1 MAGYLDTKKLIEDTL
16 VGRPAGTM
24 IYPDG
29 HQNFALQMLD
39 YIRSIELLG
48 SSALQGIATPDTV
61 PVQPNNAKVSYIATV
76 PIATTATFL
85 YFYDENGD
93 RIVVTNDDDTVAVV
107 ILIWNCLYWSA
118 QVMQIQVSNMGG
130 QYYGF
135 YPSSDD
141 LPNDASAPGYAYVGA
156 SEPFAVW
163 NFNGSV
169 WSDSGST
176 INGISGEPGVGLDD
190 VFSSSPADGTVKFRL
205 SNGDIIT
212 IDLNHEHSAYPKY
225 QVCANFG
232 EYDAISPKESN
243 KLYLIPEVAIYL
255 GDTLIISQ
263 SNPLPYT
270 PLSYIQTDGTAYID
284 TGIKGNAPGSAE
296 IKITPVAA
304 SAFCYHLGCRAGTAR
319 FAPFTQWNSTGEAY
333 DNNLAFSYAS
343 SDTQGTAIA
352 SSLTNHTPFV
362 AKTVLK
368 NGTQK
373 VSVKQEGGSWVDSP
387 TTATASTVSTELDM
401 TLGACNNDG
410 TINRIAP
417 SGTRYHYVKIYS
429 DDNFTTLVFDGVPCI
444 YNNEYGLWDKV
455 SNTFFGNAAGSGAFS
470 GPSNS

>member
-48 SSALQGIATPDTV
+48 SSVLQGIATPDTV

-93 RIVVTNDDDTVAVV
+93 RIVVTNDSNTVSVV

-141 LPNDASAPGYAYVGA
+141 LPDDASAPGYAYVGA

-176 INGISGEPGVGLDD
+176 INGISGEPGRDGVGFQS
-190 VFSSSPADGTVKFRL
+190 VSTAQDGTIVITL
-205 SNGDIIT
+205 TNGDTIT
-212 IDLNHEHSAYPKY
+212 IDLNHEHPSYYSKNVENVQPSGGFLPDVFY
-225 QVCANFG
+225 
-232 EYDAISPKESN
+232 E
-243 KLYLIPEVAIYL
+243 L
-255 GDTLIISQ
+255 GTL
-263 SNPLPYT
+263 
-270 PLSYIQTDGTAYID
+270 
-284 TGIKGNAPGSAE
+284 TGSV
-296 IKITPVAA
+296 TFSLA
-304 SAFCYHLGCRAGTAR
+304 SAVSGQVNHYFWTFTAGSTA
-319 FAPFTQWNSTGEAY
+319 PTITW
-333 DNNLAFSYAS
+333 
-343 SDTQGTAIA
+343 
-352 SSLTNHTPFV
+352 P
-362 AKTVLK
+362 
-368 NGTQK
+368 NGIT
-373 VSVKQEGGSWVDSP
+373 WVDYLHLLRHYIHF
-387 TTATASTVSTELDM
+387 EI
-401 TLGACNNDG
+401 LG
-410 TINRIAP
+410 
-417 SGTRYHYVKIYS
+417 
-429 DDNFTTLVFDGVPCI
+429 
-444 YNNEYGLWDKV
+444 YN
-455 SNTFFGNAAGSGAFS
+455 
-470 GPSNS
+470 

>member
-48 SSALQGIATPDTV
+48 SSVLQGIATPDTV

-93 RIVVTNDDDTVAVV
+93 RIVVTNDSNTVSVV

-141 LPNDASAPGYAYVGA
+141 LPDDASAPGYAYVGA

-169 WSDSGST
+169 W
-176 INGISGEPGVGLDD
+176 
-190 VFSSSPADGTVKFRL
+190 
-205 SNGDIIT
+205 GD
-212 IDLNHEHSAYPKY
+212 A
-225 QVCANFG
+225 
-232 EYDAISPKESN
+232 
-243 KLYLIPEVAIYL
+243 
-255 GDTLIISQ
+255 LIICTYSAI
-263 SNPLPYT
+263 T
-270 PLSYIQTDGTAYID
+270 YI
-284 TGIKGNAPGSAE
+284 
-296 IKITPVAA
+296 
-304 SAFCYHLGCRAGTAR
+304 LR
-319 FAPFTQWNSTGEAY
+319 F
-333 DNNLAFSYAS
+333 
-343 SDTQGTAIA
+343 
-352 SSLTNHTPFV
+352 
-362 AKTVLK
+362 
-368 NGTQK
+368 
-373 VSVKQEGGSWVDSP
+373 
-387 TTATASTVSTELDM
+387 
-401 TLGACNNDG
+401 
-410 TINRIAP
+410 
-417 SGTRYHYVKIYS
+417 
-429 DDNFTTLVFDGVPCI
+429 
-444 YNNEYGLWDKV
+444 
-455 SNTFFGNAAGSGAFS
+455 
-470 GPSNS
+470 